1 MTRRRSAPVPKP
13 SEPAPAPA
21 ATGTAC
27 RIQAHA
33 DGIYCCGMSH
43 PAKPCDYPDGWFTA
57 TQLEELAAHP
67 ALQVTRLQEVR

>member
-1 MTRRRSAPVPKP
+1 MARRRSTLAPSV
-13 SEPAPAPA
+13 SAPASSPA

-43 PAKPCDYPDGWFTA
+43 PAKPCDYPDGWFTS
-57 TQLEELAAHP
+57 TQLDELAAHP
-67 ALQVTRLQEVR
+67 GLDVTRTGVA